1 MTNICAIV
9 LAAGESKRMKVP
21 KMLLPY
27 GDKTIIEKVIESII
41 ASGIE
46 NVMVVLG
53 SAKDDILRVTE
64 KLPVTNCYNE
74 NYKKGMLSSV
84 KYGFSR
90 VDEKC
95 GAVLVFLGDQPG
107 IETDVIKTLTEAY
120 RNSGKGIVMPVY
132 RNKRGHPLIIDSK
145 YRGDIAQMDQS
156 GTLRNLVHK
165 NAEDV
170 LEVEV
175 KTQSILKD
183 IDNQEDYFNELKQI
197 N

>member
-1 MTNICAIV
+1 
-9 LAAGESKRMKVP
+9 MKVP

-183 IDNQEDYFNELKQI
+183 IDTQEDYFNELKQI